1 MTDSRAFKFM
11 FGSFRC
17 SPTLSKSEDRG
28 SGFYVLTGHVPAFSL
43 TGWIAPQVSVYLVI
57 EDEEGQELNT
67 TEIGTFTY
75 TDVAAQPVYSP
86 ATSTPRKRKISDA
99 DETRSTT
106 KRPTSQPLIRP
117 KGDDYGVYSYTPSG
131 VAGVSYSAQY
141 PPQSSPRSYTY
152 NGYPATSETQSQTI
166 VAPQHMP
173 HWAHPYPNS
182 GTGSS
187 VTGSIPPQSVA
198 PSSSK
203 IPPPTQSPQ
212 EANPPL
218 VRTSTLQTHQNP
230 GSTGSGS
237 FNPYGI
243 YPHTSKAV
251 LNIDGD
257 LDTVAVSHWTQEE
270 IDNKRKLV
278 QFWRNQKGATINTNF
293 AVVSTSERQP
303 NSICISCIYWE
314 EKGECYVTSVD
325 CIYLLESLISVR
337 FTVEEKNRIRR
348 NLEGFRP
355 LTVSKAKADSENF
368 FKLIMAFPNPKPRN
382 IEKDVKVFPWKILG
396 LALKKIIGKYS
407 ASYSSTA
414 AVLPQGPNQQSYQAS
429 QGNENAVTT
438 TETLPMAQTPALDP
452 TSTGA
457 PPSSHTP
464 RTASSPVNKNP
475 IQKDKPMTGRL
486 NKATVDLQQSSIVHP
501 SISNQASQMWPPP
514 HQAPPNPKVHPGS
527 SWDML
532 GYVDATGSP
541 TVSTTS
547 QGIHYPRGPYTSDK
561 RDISSG
567 AGHSLPNSGP

>member
-1 MTDSRAFKFM
+1 M
-11 FGSFRC
+11 FGSCRC
-17 SPTLSKSEDRG
+17 NPTLSKSEDRG
-28 SGFYVLTGHVPAFSL
+28 NGVYVLTGHVPVFSS
-43 TGWIAPQVSVYLVI
+43 TGWIAPQVSVYLVV
-57 EDEEGQELNT
+57 EDDEGQELNT

-86 ATSTPRKRKISDA
+86 ATSTPRKRKMSSDA
-99 DETRSTT
+99 DETRSST
-106 KRPTSQPLIRP
+106 KRPLIRP
-117 KGDDYGVYSYTPSG
+117 KGDDYGVYSYATSG
-131 VAGVSYSAQY
+131 VAGVSYSAYVPFTSPAGSFTSTVPTDFTFRSQY
-141 PPQSSPRSYTY
+141 STQSSPRSYTY
-152 NGYPATSETQSQTI
+152 NGYPATSETQGQTI
-166 VAPQHMP
+166 VAQQHMT
-173 HWAHPYPNS
+173 HWAHPYPNP

-187 VTGSIPPQSVA
+187 VTGNIPPQSVTS
-198 PSSSK
+198 SSSK

-230 GSTGSGS
+230 GSSGSGS

-257 LDTVAVSHWTQEE
+257 LDTVAVSPWTQEE

-396 LALKKIIGKYS
+396 LALKKIIGKYVS
-407 ASYSSTA
+407 PHYNTFFHY
-414 AVLPQGPNQQSYQAS
+414 AVANVY
-429 QGNENAVTT
+429 VV
-438 TETLPMAQTPALDP
+438 
-452 TSTGA
+452 
-457 PPSSHTP
+457 
-464 RTASSPVNKNP
+464 PVC
-475 IQKDKPMTGRL
+475 
-486 NKATVDLQQSSIVHP
+486 
-501 SISNQASQMWPPP
+501 
-514 HQAPPNPKVHPGS
+514 
-527 SWDML
+527 
-532 GYVDATGSP
+532 
-541 TVSTTS
+541 
-547 QGIHYPRGPYTSDK
+547 
-561 RDISSG
+561 
-567 AGHSLPNSGP
+567 